1 MRDESVGDIADFA
14 KISLLRRL
22 ANGTRRLAVCWYKT
36 GGDGSLRLRRGHYDY
51 LKLPDR
57 FRNLDPVVFDGLRRI
72 VEDARCGPHG
82 ISALERSGLL
92 GNAVYHRTEV
102 PRRVW
107 LRREWT
113 DELVDSV
120 EQADL
125 VFLDPDNGIEGSRIT
140 PRHVAL
146 SEIVALRRPGR
157 ALAIAHHHSGRR
169 AEAKFL
175 IDRMRSLGC
184 KRVDLIRFRLFMSR
198 LFVVVDHDEAM
209 SEQIS
214 AFADRW
220 GDWVMSYRHCEPQE
234 ERSVPWRG
242 ISADREAV
250 HAAT

>member
-1 MRDESVGDIADFA
+1 MS
-14 KISLLRRL
+14 
-22 ANGTRRLAVCWYKT
+22 
-36 GGDGSLRLRRGHYDY
+36 GG
-51 LKLPDR
+51 K
-57 FRNLDPVVFDGLRRI
+57 N
-72 VEDARCGPHG
+72 CG
-82 ISALERSGLL
+82 SALERSGLL

-120 EQADL
+120 EEADL
-125 VFLDPDNGIEGSRIT
+125 VFLDPDNGIDGSRIT

-184 KRVDLIRFRLFMSR
+184 KRVDLIRFRLGTYG
-198 LFVVVDHDEAM
+198 LIDHDLSPLVA
-209 SEQIS
+209 
-214 AFADRW
+214 
-220 GDWVMSYRHCEPQE
+220 
-234 ERSVPWRG
+234 ERLLTKLSGGPV
-242 ISADREAV
+242 S
-250 HAAT
+250 